1 MKKVIVVNNLSKTF
15 EVKGKGKQK
24 EVFTAVDNISFE
36 VEQGEIIGFIG
47 PNGAGKS
54 TTIKMMT
61 GILYPSDGGV
71 SVCGY
76 SPWKSRHEM
85 TYHIATMFG
94 QKSSLLSHLPVIES
108 YKLLGAIY
116 DIDKITLE
124 ERIKEVSEF
133 FDIEELLQKKASSLS
148 LGQRMICEVAA
159 VTLHRPRVI
168 FFDEPTI
175 GLDIVV
181 KKKVRRMIRTLNEK
195 YGTTVFITSHDI
207 SDIEKLCSRI
217 ILINHGKVMLDSKLE
232 DIKHGFLTK
241 KKIEVSYEEQPTYE
255 QVCEAFSKYKVEI
268 NFNEKVQVEFDE
280 AVVATGKVIETLMK
294 FGTVQDLSVSN
305 TSLENV
311 IYDIYTSQKG
321 DKKS

>member
-1 MKKVIVVNNLSKTF
+1 MKKEITVTGLSKTF
-15 EVKGKGKQK
+15 ETKGKKGTKDL
-24 EVFTAVDNISFE
+24 FTAVDNISFE

-61 GILYPSDGGV
+61 GILYPSSGDV

-76 SPWKSRHEM
+76 NPWNERHEM
-85 TYHIATMFG
+85 TYNIATMFG
-94 QKSSLLSHLPVIES
+94 QKSCLLSHLPVIES

-116 DIDKITLE
+116 DIDKKTLE
-124 ERIKEVSEF
+124 ERIDEVAEF
-133 FDIEELLQKKASSLS
+133 FEIHELLQKKTSSLS

-195 YGTTVFITSHDI
+195 YGTTIFITSHDI
-207 SDIEKLCSRI
+207 SDIEKLCTRI

-232 DIKHGFLTK
+232 DIKHGFLSK
-241 KKIEVSYEEQPTYE
+241 KKIEVSYEEAVSE
-255 QVCEAFSKYKVEI
+255 QTAKELLDNSKIQVSVG
-268 NFNEKVQVEFDE
+268 EKLVAEFDE
-280 AVVATGKVIETLMK
+280 SVVQVGSVIEQLMK
-294 FGTVQDLSVSN
+294 LGKVQDLSIMN

-311 IYDIYTSQKG
+311 IYDIYTSHKG
-321 DKKS
+321 G

>member
-1 MKKVIVVNNLSKTF
+1 MEKVITVTGLSKTF
-15 EVKGKGKQK
+15 ETKGKKGSKDL
-24 EVFTAVDNISFE
+24 FTAVDNISFE

-61 GILYPSDGGV
+61 GILYPSSGEV
-71 SVCGY
+71 TVCGY
-76 SPWKSRHEM
+76 NPWTERRDM
-85 TYHIATMFG
+85 AYNIATMFG
-94 QKSSLLSHLPVIES
+94 QKSCLLSHLPVRES

-116 DIDKITLE
+116 DIDKETLE
-124 ERIKEVSEF
+124 QRINEVAEF
-133 FDIEELLQKKASSLS
+133 FDIHELLQKKVSSLS

-195 YGTTVFITSHDI
+195 YGTTIFITSHDI
-207 SDIEKLCSRI
+207 SDIEKLCTRI
-217 ILINHGKVMLDSKLE
+217 ILINHGKKMLDSKLE
-232 DIKHGFLTK
+232 DIKNGFLTK
-241 KKIEVSYEEQPTYE
+241 KKIEVSYEEQIHE
-255 QVCEAFSKYKVEI
+255 ENAGELLKDENVQVSFG
-268 NFNEKVQVEFDE
+268 EKVIVEFDE
-280 AVVATGKVIETLMK
+280 SNIQIGTVIEKLMK
-294 FGTVQDLSVSN
+294 LGKVQDLSISN

-311 IYDIYTSQKG
+311 IYDIYTTSKG
-321 DKKS
+321 G